1 MINIHNNKNIYI
13 IVDIQL
19 VQKNICEM
27 VWFISFVRNSASQK
41 NQKSCPK
48 SLKQQNCN
56 RCS

>member
-41 NQKSCPK
+41 NH
-48 SLKQQNCN
+48 
-56 RCS
+56 